1 MLGRGVPRELEHGR
15 RLRASQRAQGAQ
27 VRPLPGHPGGRSRP
41 DRSPAEAACGA
52 TAPGL
57 RWDTVTRLPA
67 IIKVT
72 KENVS
77 TDLGIL
83 QVIPLARALVLNGED
98 NQMTTAE
105 LEGHP
110 KSLSDGEQVLEPDGE
125 ANEAILQDFRQ

>member
-1 MLGRGVPRELEHGR
+1 MRRYGASAPLGYRHQTT
-15 RLRASQRAQGAQ
+15 S
-27 VRPLPGHPGGRSRP
+27 
-41 DRSPAEAACGA
+41 
-52 TAPGL
+52 
-57 RWDTVTRLPA
+57 

-72 KENVS
+72 KENVN
-77 TDLGIL
+77 TNLGML